1 LRGLAGSGTLGAMGF
16 EFRETMA
23 GGFRLHDR
31 PDEERPLSFTIRAR
45 SPRLGRFVRSPV
57 VEVEGEFDA
66 EGFADHQPL
75 RGTLGLDLLRSGTL
89 PYALRFPGNDG
100 ARYRFV
106 GKKVASLLHPVA
118 SMTDLPG
125 VLLDE
130 EGREIGQSFVRFD
143 ARHDLLRF
151 LASWHL
157 I

>member
-1 LRGLAGSGTLGAMGF
+1 MGF

-23 GGFRLHDR
+23 GGFRLSAR
-31 PDEERPLSFTIRAR
+31 PDEERPLSFTIRAV

-66 EGFADHQPL
+66 EGFADHQPV
-75 RGTLGLDLLRSGTL
+75 RGTLGLDLLRTGRL
-89 PYALRFPGNDG
+89 AYALSFPGNDG
-100 ARYRFV
+100 AHYRFE
-106 GKKVASLLHPVA
+106 GTKTASLRHPVA

-125 VLLDE
+125 RLLDE
-130 EGREIGQSFVRFD
+130 AGREVGQAFVRFD
-143 ARHDLLRF
+143 ARRDFPRF